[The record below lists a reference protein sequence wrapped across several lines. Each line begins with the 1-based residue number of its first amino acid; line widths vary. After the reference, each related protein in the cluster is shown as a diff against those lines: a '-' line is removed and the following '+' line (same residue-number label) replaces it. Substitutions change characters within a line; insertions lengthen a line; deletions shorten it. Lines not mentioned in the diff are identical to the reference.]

1 MGLYLRYLN
10 RKQERRRV
18 SLGLPAK
25 LEDMSIMSTDDAA
38 AYRSSLSQRL
48 REQGFDEIT
57 SSQRLYA
64 CDSFL
69 TLVESQRDTERHTK
83 CGDSHV
89 SISRML
95 DKPC

>member
-48 REQGFDEIT
+48 REQGFDEIKLFEGAFDDMT
-57 SSQRLYA
+57 DL
-64 CDSFL
+64 
-69 TLVESQRDTERHTK
+69 E
-83 CGDSHV
+83 
-89 SISRML
+89 
-95 DKPC
+95 

>member
-48 REQGFDEIT
+48 RDQGFDEIKLFEGAFDDMT
-57 SSQRLYA
+57 DL
-64 CDSFL
+64 
-69 TLVESQRDTERHTK
+69 E
-83 CGDSHV
+83 
-89 SISRML
+89 
-95 DKPC
+95 

>member
-38 AYRSSLSQRL
+38 AYRSSLARRL
-48 REQGFDEIT
+48 REQGFDEIKLFEGAFDDMT
-57 SSQRLYA
+57 DL
-64 CDSFL
+64 
-69 TLVESQRDTERHTK
+69 E
-83 CGDSHV
+83 
-89 SISRML
+89 
-95 DKPC
+95 